1 MSTIAANL
9 ITDVDG
15 TNSPAFP
22 RGELCRARFNLNG
35 TGTIAERDS
44 FNVSSYTD
52 NGTGDY
58 TATFTTAFPNAN
70 YGLTGSM
77 ARSGTTGNGKVVG
90 GSSFSPVSG
99 SFRLITFWGSSD
111 TVTDIEFIWGAFH
124 GDRV

>member
-1 MSTIAANL
+1 MSTFAANL
-9 ITDVDG
+9 VTDLAG
-15 TNSPAFP
+15 TTSPEFS

-70 YGLTGSM
+70 YTPTALVGPTIGST
-77 ARSGTTGNGKVVG
+77 AEGVR
-90 GSSFSPVSG
+90 PVSATT
-99 SFRLITFWGSSD
+99 SAYRATTNSN
-111 TVTDIEFIWGAFH
+111 TTPTDFSIYTASFH